1 MYNDR
6 QKKTTWYI
14 KLRRKKARNKKQK
27 NKNIVN
33 GKNID
38 NKKEKNKCYCQYE
51 VNWENVLTNSI
62 GKGLFTGPNKALV
75 NTLALLP
82 IMLPYA
88 FGHVFL

>member
-33 GKNID
+33 GKNIV
-38 NKKEKNKCYCQYE
+38 NKKEKKTYCQYE

-88 FGHVFL
+88 FGHFFL